1 MDLFFTD
8 SLYNT
13 KVFIVSIILTII
25 FFILLLTR
33 KIYKK
38 KLTVSNLSIYSS
50 LFLLLITIAS
60 LLVVNFFGK
69 FTYVL
74 FIAATITV
82 IYSEISFLLGK
93 YFFPNFVGENISKE
107 NISAIL
113 NNQIQ
118 LIKKRVSSKGIS
130 IGFTDEAFKYLTEKG
145 FDPLFGARPL
155 KRLLQDEVLNPLSEV
170 ILDIGE
176 NIEDKLIFSKDKYGL
191 VIANKNL
198 RVLRS

>member
-1 MDLFFTD
+1 MDLFFSD

-13 KVFIVSIILTII
+13 KIFLVSSILTII
-25 FFILLLTR
+25 FFLLLLTR

-107 NISAIL
+107 IIYMFSFIVFIN
-113 NNQIQ
+113 
-118 LIKKRVSSKGIS
+118 VGY
-130 IGFTDEAFKYLTEKG
+130 FTFML
-145 FDPLFGARPL
+145 
-155 KRLLQDEVLNPLSEV
+155 
-170 ILDIGE
+170 ILDILKAETVLWMKIITLEVGNTSWWKNRKYRRE
-176 NIEDKLIFSKDKYGL
+176 ASLELKKLRKNYKSIRLVKKYRLDGSNTIIYADYRL
-191 VIANKNL
+191 IH
-198 RVLRS
+198 

>member
-1 MDLFFTD
+1 MDLFFSD

-13 KVFIVSIILTII
+13 KIFLVSSILTII
-25 FFILLLTR
+25 FFLLLLTR

-107 NISAIL
+107 IIYMFSFIVFIN
-113 NNQIQ
+113 
-118 LIKKRVSSKGIS
+118 VGY
-130 IGFTDEAFKYLTEKG
+130 FTFML
-145 FDPLFGARPL
+145 
-155 KRLLQDEVLNPLSEV
+155 
-170 ILDIGE
+170 ILDILKAETVLWMKIITLEVGNTSWWKNRKYRRE
-176 NIEDKLIFSKDKYGL
+176 ASLELKKLRKNYKSIRLVKKYRLDGSNTIIYADYHL
-191 VIANKNL
+191 IH
-198 RVLRS
+198 

>member
-1 MDLFFTD
+1 MDVFFSD

-13 KVFIVSIILTII
+13 KIILVSSILTTI
-25 FFILLLTR
+25 FFLLLLTR

-38 KLTVSNLSIYSS
+38 KLTISNLSIYSS

-107 NISAIL
+107 IIYMFSFIVFINA
-113 NNQIQ
+113 
-118 LIKKRVSSKGIS
+118 GY
-130 IGFTDEAFKYLTEKG
+130 FTFML
-145 FDPLFGARPL
+145 
-155 KRLLQDEVLNPLSEV
+155 
-170 ILDIGE
+170 ILDILKAETVIWMKTVTLEVGNTSWWKNRKYRRE
-176 NIEDKLIFSKDKYGL
+176 AAKKLRELRFKYKRIKFL
-191 VIANKNL
+191 KKYRAQEANTIIYADYKIMK
-198 RVLRS
+198 

>member
-38 KLTVSNLSIYSS
+38 KLTISNLSIYSS
-50 LFLLLITIAS
+50 LFLLFITFAS
-60 LLVVNFFGK
+60 LFVVNFFGK

-93 YFFPNFVGENISKE
+93 YFFPNFVGENVSKE
-107 NISAIL
+107 IVYMFSFIVFINAGYVTFML
-113 NNQIQ
+113 
-118 LIKKRVSSKGIS
+118 
-130 IGFTDEAFKYLTEKG
+130 
-145 FDPLFGARPL
+145 
-155 KRLLQDEVLNPLSEV
+155 
-170 ILDIGE
+170 ILDILKAE
-176 NIEDKLIFSKDKYGL
+176 TVF
-191 VIANKNL
+191 
-198 RVLRS
+198 